1 MPRRPERIFL
11 LVAACIGTILVGA
24 DLIASA
30 GHVLFTQDDP
40 YIHLAL
46 AQRLLHSVHY
56 GLNPGEPAAP
66 ASSILY
72 PFLLVPFLALG
83 LGPASALVVC
93 VAATCVTILL
103 LCSLLREAGYPI
115 DAMPP
120 ATLFLVAVCWLFG
133 FNLIGVAL
141 TGMEHSL
148 QIALVLAC
156 ALGLLRLFRGGHPP
170 WFLLVAAGLLPV
182 VRYEGV
188 ALWLICVAAL
198 AWWRFWTAALL
209 TLLPTALALAGFSL
223 FLVSNGL
230 PPLPSSVLAKA
241 GSGMLGA
248 QTAGGN
254 AIAIVLHN
262 FHENLSLP
270 GCLPLIA
277 LALVNLAAIM
287 VPAVRRHPSQV
298 AIALAG
304 AAICLAHVVAG
315 KFGGFGRYEAYAEIF
330 GSITALIAYAPVL
343 VPQMTQGGPVP
354 LTMFAV
360 LPLILFGYVVQLQ
373 VRAPIAAANIYAQ
386 QYQLHR
392 FAVSFWRGPVA
403 INDLGEVSY
412 DNPYYVLDYA
422 GLGSE
427 PARLARTL
435 VTRDPRWMDDLA
447 RAHGVRLAMIFQ
459 SWFPDVPPGWK
470 LVARLHLG
478 ISDIVAGDKFVNF
491 YATTADA
498 AGAIA
503 ALGPAFAVAL
513 PKSASLEIVR

>member
-1 MPRRPERIFL
+1 M
-11 LVAACIGTILVGA
+11 
-24 DLIASA
+24 
-30 GHVLFTQDDP
+30 
-40 YIHLAL
+40 
-46 AQRLLHSVHY
+46 
-56 GLNPGEPAAP
+56 
-66 ASSILY
+66 
-72 PFLLVPFLALG
+72 
-83 LGPASALVVC
+83 
-93 VAATCVTILL
+93 
-103 LCSLLREAGYPI
+103 
-115 DAMPP
+115 
-120 ATLFLVAVCWLFG
+120 
-133 FNLIGVAL
+133 
-141 TGMEHSL
+141 
-148 QIALVLAC
+148 
-156 ALGLLRLFRGGHPP
+156 LGLLRLFRGAGPP
-170 WFLLVAAGLLPV
+170 WFLIVAASLLPV

-198 AWWRFWTAALL
+198 AWWRCWTATLL

-262 FHENLSLP
+262 VHENLSLP

-277 LALVNLAAIM
+277 LVLANLAAVAI
-287 VPAVRRHPSQV
+287 PAVRRQPAQV
-298 AIALAG
+298 AIALSG

-330 GSITALIAYAPVL
+330 GSIAALIAYAPVL
-343 VPQMTQGGPVP
+343 VPQMARGGPVP
-354 LTMFAV
+354 ITLFAM

-373 VRAPIAAANIYAQ
+373 IRAPVAAANIYAQ

-427 PARLARTL
+427 PARLARTV

-459 SWFPDVPPGWK
+459 SWFPDVPPSWK